1 MNLWSPGDRT
11 GHNQSDRG
19 SGDRGKYT
27 DYRDIMEAELP
38 RIVDEYVTG
47 SKRSVSSYG
56 GLV

>member
-1 MNLWSPGDRT
+1 M

-19 SGDRGKYT
+19 SADRGKYT
-27 DYRDIMEAELP
+27 DYRDIMEVELP

-47 SKRSVSSYG
+47 NKRSVSSYG